1 MGETGREEGR
11 RREWEATGKR
21 EEEGKGRSRLR
32 RALASQLG
40 RRKMTLGKL
49 PKQDKPSLLSRAFL
63 RPAKA
68 RLRGTKPAE
77 KHRPS
82 YQ

>member
-1 MGETGREEGR
+1 MGGEREGKRQEKGVR
-11 RREWEATGKR
+11 TTAKR
-21 EEEGKGRSRLR
+21 EEEGKGSSRLR

-40 RRKMTLGKL
+40 GRKMTLGKL

-77 KHRPS
+77 KHRPG